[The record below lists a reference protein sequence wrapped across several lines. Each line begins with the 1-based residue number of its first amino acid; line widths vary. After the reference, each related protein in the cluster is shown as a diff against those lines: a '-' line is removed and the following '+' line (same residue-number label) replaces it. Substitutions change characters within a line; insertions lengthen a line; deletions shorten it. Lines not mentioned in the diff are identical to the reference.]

1 MATVGV
7 AIMVVLV
14 WIIYRSRA
22 LGHRLIEYV
31 VMFPQAV
38 LRMVFGLA
46 LLWAW
51 LNIPIPIYGTL
62 WLLALAYFTVML
74 PWECTPWRE
83 WYSRSTRALRSAP
96 AFAAHHGAISCVWDR
111 PGQGANQR
119 RYVIGQFHQPLE
131 PSSARQVGTGQR
143 PCGKEADGHRH
154 DGGEAGNKGGIA
166 ERIPIIDQVQ
176 VIAHAEGGRRKHVG
190 LAHVARLGN
199 EVHEG

>member
-1 MATVGV
+1 MLGIGVATVGV

-14 WIIYRSRA
+14 RIIYRSRA

-74 PWECTPWRE
+74 P
-83 WYSRSTRALRSAP
+83 
-96 AFAAHHGAISCVWDR
+96 
-111 PGQGANQR
+111 
-119 RYVIGQFHQPLE
+119 
-131 PSSARQVGTGQR
+131 
-143 PCGKEADGHRH
+143 
-154 DGGEAGNKGGIA
+154 
-166 ERIPIIDQVQ
+166 
-176 VIAHAEGGRRKHVG
+176 
-190 LAHVARLGN
+190 
-199 EVHEG
+199 